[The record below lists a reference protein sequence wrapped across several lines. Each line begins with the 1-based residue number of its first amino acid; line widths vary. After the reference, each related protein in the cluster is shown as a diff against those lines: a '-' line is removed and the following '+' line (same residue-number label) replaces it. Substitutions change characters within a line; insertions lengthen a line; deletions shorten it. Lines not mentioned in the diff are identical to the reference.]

1 MTEIQRFRM
10 TEIQRLLI
18 MAMQAANEGD
28 EALYEAITRRI
39 DELKK
44 KGYK

>member
-1 MTEIQRFRM
+1 MRRL

-28 EALYEAITRRI
+28 EVLYEAITLRI
-39 DELKK
+39 NELKRGAVK
-44 KGYK
+44 

>member
-1 MTEIQRFRM
+1 MRCL

-28 EALYEAITRRI
+28 EALYEAITLRI
-39 DELKK
+39 EQLKK